1 MHGVQTALEVG
12 TLSPGV
18 YLRGPGTLCTTPN
31 AVVQGG
37 LTTTRP
43 TNKLKCHKLRLGTAC
58 TASNETLILQALDL
72 GDQNTLTPMH
82 LCASANQ
89 RRGLFRG
96 FIFWSCP
103 RPNEQAA
110 ARSDRCQE
118 RDRYHNLSSGSTR
131 STGSTRSNESNEPKA
146 DGCLRKGGDTLL
158 LPASH
163 RSCVT

>member
-1 MHGVQTALEVG
+1 VHNSDPPGNLPNRLEKAGSDFTRQCTESKTALEVG
-12 TLSPGV
+12 TLSTGV

-58 TASNETLILQALDL
+58 TASNETLILQ
-72 GDQNTLTPMH
+72 NPLTPMH
-82 LCASANQ
+82 LCACANQ
-89 RRGLFRG
+89 RRGLFQG
-96 FIFWSCP
+96 FVFWSCP

-131 STGSTRSNESNEPKA
+131 STGSARPIQ
-146 DGCLRKGGDTLL
+146 
-158 LPASH
+158 
-163 RSCVT
+163 